1 LTKRP
6 PIASWGM
13 QLRAMLLYVWFY
25 HAPPLLG
32 FAMALGHGMH
42 ALVHHQSPQS
52 GLYCY
57 CYTRDGHWL
66 LALALA
72 GHGAQGTRDMAPT
85 GAHPLQ
91 KGGPRH
97 WAVGAIGEGGH
108 SPSTRAVRQTTSP
121 LLAAPAHEGT
131 ERRGKW
137 ESQLQ
142 PDGRSSSKE
151 TKHNKAASQQERR
164 VGNGLLNW
172 LAILC
177 SSAVNCALGSG
188 VGWVLYEKHNWVPF
202 LEQSVLSFSQV
213 RSATIQH
220 QLT

>member
-1 LTKRP
+1 
-6 PIASWGM
+6 M

-25 HAPPLLG
+25 PALPLLG
-32 FAMALGHGMH
+32 FAIALGHGMH
-42 ALVHHQSPQS
+42 WYITSRHNQD
-52 GLYCY
+52 
-57 CYTRDGHWL
+57 YTVTVIRGMGIGIWHLAFGIWHWQDMTPKGQDGH
-66 LALALA
+66 
-72 GHGAQGTRDMAPT
+72 TPVTER
-85 GAHPLQ
+85 
-91 KGGPRH
+91 GPRH

-164 VGNGLLNW
+164 VGNGLLE
-172 LAILC
+172 LACYSC
-177 SSAVNCALGSG
+177 SPAVNCALGNG
-188 VGWVLYEKHNWVPF
+188 VGWVLYEKHN
-202 LEQSVLSFSQV
+202 
-213 RSATIQH
+213 
-220 QLT
+220 

>member
-1 LTKRP
+1 MFGSIMRRRCWVSPWRWATGCTHWYITSRHNQDYTVTV
-6 PIASWGM
+6 IRGM
-13 QLRAMLLYVWFY
+13 GIGFWHWHWQDMTPKGQETWRRRAHTRYRKGAPDTGPSGQLGREAT
-25 HAPPLLG
+25 
-32 FAMALGHGMH
+32 
-42 ALVHHQSPQS
+42 HHQPVPY
-52 GLYCY
+52 G
-57 CYTRDGHWL
+57 
-66 LALALA
+66 
-72 GHGAQGTRDMAPT
+72 
-85 GAHPLQ
+85 
-91 KGGPRH
+91 KPR
-97 WAVGAIGEGGH
+97 
-108 SPSTRAVRQTTSP
+108 PP

-202 LEQSVLSFSQV
+202 LERSVLSFSQV